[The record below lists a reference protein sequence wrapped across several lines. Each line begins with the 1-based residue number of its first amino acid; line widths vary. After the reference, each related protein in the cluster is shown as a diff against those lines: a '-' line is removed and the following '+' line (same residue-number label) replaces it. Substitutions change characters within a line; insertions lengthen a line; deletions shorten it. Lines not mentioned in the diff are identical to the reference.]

1 MSRLLYQ
8 LSYPAAQWDNDRPIE
23 PLPGIGPGTSPLP
36 RERSTNELKGRKA
49 TQAYK
54 SGRRGMKS
62 RSDAAPTRAGGRMEV
77 D

>member
-8 LSYPAAQWDNDRPIE
+8 LSYPAARWDNVRPTE

-54 SGRRGMKS
+54 SALVG
-62 RSDAAPTRAGGRMEV
+62 DEIEVPAAPRRSGRSQAV